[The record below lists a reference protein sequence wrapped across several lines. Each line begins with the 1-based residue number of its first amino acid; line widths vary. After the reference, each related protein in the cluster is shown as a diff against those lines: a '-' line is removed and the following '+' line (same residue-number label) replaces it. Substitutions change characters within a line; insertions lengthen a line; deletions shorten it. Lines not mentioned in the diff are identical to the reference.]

1 MTNFGCQ
8 LPQNLDFERVIEV
21 AKLCEELGYDSVW
34 AYDHLSPYW
43 LRSGQALECW
53 TTLAAVA
60 ARTTTVKVGS
70 LVSNVN
76 LRNPSLLAKMS
87 STLDNISEGRLIV
100 GLGTGDE
107 MSRKELDSYGYKF
120 PSVNE
125 RVERL
130 RETILILKAMWSQNE
145 SNFEGKHFKISHAAN
160 FPKPRQV
167 PNPPIWIGGKHVKL
181 LDVVAELADGWN
193 FWRLDKNELQQKSNY
208 LYRRCVDYGRDAS
221 SILKSWAGT
230 YRELFGRS
238 DGSNSVSN
246 LRSALRNQ
254 TDADT
259 RYFIVSFG
267 SDAKPEMYK
276 AFAEA
281 VKGLA

>member
-1 MTNFGCQ
+1 MTKFGCQ
-8 LPQNLDFERVIEV
+8 LPQNLDFDRVIEV
-21 AKLCEELGYDSVW
+21 AKLCEDLSYDSVW
-34 AYDHLSPYW
+34 AYDHLSPFW

-60 ARTTTVKVGS
+60 ARTRTVKVGS

-120 PSVNE
+120 PSMNE

-130 RETILILKAMWSQNE
+130 RETVLILKAMWSQDE
-145 SNFEGKHFKISHAAN
+145 GNFQGKHFKISHAAN

-167 PNPPIWIGGKHVKL
+167 PHPPIWIGGKHARL

-193 FWRLDKNELQQKSNY
+193 YWGFGRNELERRGSILQKK
-208 LYRRCVDYGRDAS
+208 CVEYGRNPS

-230 YRELFGRS
+230 YRELSGGNS
-238 DGSNSVSN
+238 GSISVSN
-246 LRSALRNQ
+246 IQSTLRNQ

-259 RYFIVSFG
+259 RYFIASFG
-267 SDAKPEMYK
+267 SNAKPEMYK